1 MRNET
6 RVKFNAY
13 CNRIALLNGVASA
26 AVSFNVAPTVQQK
39 LESKLLESSGFMKRV
54 NVVPVRDLKGAK
66 LGLGN
71 TGPIASR
78 TKTSTGQRRKTRAT
92 HTLDKR
98 GYECHKTNFDTH
110 IRYETLDSWSEFPD
124 FETRVRDHCVQQ
136 QGLDRLIIGWN
147 GTHVADDTDIDAYP
161 LLQDLNIGWL
171 QILREE
177 APAQVMQGINT
188 APEGQ
193 PAVYRPIR
201 VGPGGDY
208 ANMDALV
215 TDAIMLM
222 EPQYREDTGLEAICG
237 RELLH
242 DKYFPVINQDHKPSE
257 TLAAQTVVAQK
268 RMGNLPATTQPYF
281 PAASTLITRP
291 DNLSIYWQKGARRRH
306 MKDVPEADQIENYE
320 SSNDAY
326 VVERIGGAVLVENI
340 EFGDWSQPAEP
351 TEPEGQG

>member
-6 RVKFNAY
+6 RVKFNAFSS
-13 CNRIALLNGVASA
+13 RVALLNGVASA
-26 AVSFNVAPTVQQK
+26 AVSFTVAPTVQQT
-39 LESKLLESSGFMKRV
+39 LESKILESADFLKRI
-54 NVVPVRDLKGAK
+54 NVVPVRDMQGAK

-78 TKTSTGQRRKTRAT
+78 TNTANGGTRKTRAT

-98 GYECHKTNFDTH
+98 GYECKKTNFDTH

-124 FETRVRDHCVQQ
+124 FETRVRDQCIQQ

-147 GTHVADDTDIDAYP
+147 GTHVAEDTDIEEFP
-161 LLQDLNIGWL
+161 LLQDVNKGWL
-171 QILREE
+171 TILKEE
-177 APAQVMQGINT
+177 APAQVIPGINT
-188 APEGQ
+188 AAEGQ
-193 PAVYRPIR
+193 PAVYRSIR
-201 VGPGGDY
+201 VGKNGDF

-215 TDAIMLM
+215 MSAIMLM

-242 DKYFPVINQDHKPSE
+242 DKYFPVVNQDHKPTD

-268 RMGNLPATTQPYF
+268 RMGNLPANTQPYF
-281 PAASTLITRP
+281 PSASLLITRP
-291 DNLSIYWQKGARRRH
+291 DNLSIYWQVGGRRRH
-306 MKDVPEADQIENYE
+306 LKDVPENDQIENYE

-326 VVERIGGAVLVENI
+326 VVERIGAAVLIEDI
-340 EFGDWSQPAEP
+340 EFGEWPDPVE
-351 TEPEGQG
+351 EGAGA